1 MLAGGFQHVHEQ
13 IMGAFIES
21 GWRAL
26 RLKAQITGDVVR
38 QSVNPGAVLESIPNH
53 DQNRCVDL
61 FQRSDGTFG
70 FNEFRKDPED
80 RGGWT
85 LTANYSDLVFTSKD
99 AALSAARTAVIWL
112 RD

>member
-1 MLAGGFQHVHEQ
+1 MVYRA
-13 IMGAFIES
+13 MIEES
-21 GWRAL
+21 DS
-26 RLKAQITGDVVR
+26 IGDAVR
-38 QSVNPGAVLESIPNH
+38 QSVNPGAVLESIPNN
-53 DQNRCVDL
+53 DRDRCVDL

-85 LTANYSDLVFTSKD
+85 LTANHSDLVFTSKD